1 MRRPL
6 DGDARRPKTI
16 RLKAN
21 TRCQELYPVL
31 EQIGIGVRV
40 EKKLPKIDKLFPEL
54 RQELRKISRAK
65 MIRPDTDQATV
76 ETMFPTIAQYVQ
88 GCGFIEIGDQ
98 QGFGFVVRAMGY
110 GGVDFEDNRPESL
123 AEAMVVLEAGLSRWY
138 KDQGIE
144 IE

>member
-31 EQIGIGVRV
+31 EQIGIGGRV

-123 AEAMVVLEAGLSRWY
+123 AEAMVVLEAGLSRWF